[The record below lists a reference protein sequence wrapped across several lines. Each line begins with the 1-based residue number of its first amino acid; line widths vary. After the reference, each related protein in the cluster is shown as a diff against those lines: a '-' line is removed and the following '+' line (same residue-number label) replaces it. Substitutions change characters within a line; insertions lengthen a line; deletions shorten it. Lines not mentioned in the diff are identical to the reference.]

1 MWVLRGSSSVKS
13 TPRRT
18 RNCSTSS
25 RTRLHVADDA
35 TIARPYARAAFGHAQ
50 AAGQLAAWDE
60 MLQRASVVIG
70 DARVGALVGNPHVQR
85 AELVSFVAEL
95 AAASGNEKALNFLRL
110 LADNGRLVLLPQI
123 ALQYT
128 ALRAEVENTVDVIV
142 TSALPLT
149 SEQADKLTQALTH
162 RLRRTVRLSSTVDPS
177 LIGGAVVRAGDFVV
191 DGSLRGR
198 VERLSNT
205 MAGA

>member
-1 MWVLRGSSSVKS
+1 
-13 TPRRT
+13 
-18 RNCSTSS
+18 
-25 RTRLHVADDA
+25 VADEA
-35 TIARPYARAAFGHAQ
+35 TIARPYARAAFAHAH
-50 AAGQLAAWDE
+50 AAGQLAAWGE
-60 MLQRASVVIG
+60 MLERASVVIG

-95 AAASGNEKALNFLRL
+95 VGASGNEKALNYLRL
-110 LADNGRLVLLPQI
+110 LADNGRLALLPQI
-123 ALQYT
+123 AVQYA
-128 ALRAEVENTVDVIV
+128 ALRAEVENTVDVTV

-149 SEQADKLTQALTH
+149 AEQAEKLTQALTR

-198 VERLSNT
+198 VERLGNT

>member
-1 MWVLRGSSSVKS
+1 
-13 TPRRT
+13 
-18 RNCSTSS
+18 
-25 RTRLHVADDA
+25 
-35 TIARPYARAAFGHAQ
+35 
-50 AAGQLAAWDE
+50 
-60 MLQRASVVIG
+60 
-70 DARVGALVGNPHVQR
+70 
-85 AELVSFVAEL
+85 
-95 AAASGNEKALNFLRL
+95 
-110 LADNGRLVLLPQI
+110 LLPQI
-123 ALQYT
+123 AVQY
-128 ALRAEVENTVDVIV
+128 AGLRAEVENTVDVIV

-149 SEQADKLTQALTH
+149 AEQSEKLTQALTR

>member
-1 MWVLRGSSSVKS
+1 MFERGSIV
-13 TPRRT
+13 
-18 RNCSTSS
+18 
-25 RTRLHVADDA
+25 L
-35 TIARPYARAAFGHAQ
+35 
-50 AAGQLAAWDE
+50 E
-60 MLQRASVVIG
+60 
-70 DARVGALVGNPHVQR
+70 DARVSALVGNPHVQR

-95 AAASGNEKALNFLRL
+95 TGVSGNDKALNYLRL
-110 LADNGRLVLLPQI
+110 LADNGRLALLPQI
-123 ALQYT
+123 AQQYA
-128 ALRAEVENTVDVIV
+128 ALRAEVENTVDVTV

-149 SEQADKLTQALTH
+149 AEQSEKLTQALTR
-162 RLRRTVRLSSTVDPS
+162 RLRRTVRLSATVDPS